1 MAADQLVKIQQ
12 KVIYQGVIL
21 AAIILCSIIFI
32 TISIYGYYYS
42 KRQKLMMQSL
52 FGYHYLESVKEI
64 LIVFGMINIGTTFVV
79 YAIKHNQIVWYFMI
93 FACIIEFIITKIEYD
108 HLNQKNLEE
117 RIIKGEQN

>member
-1 MAADQLVKIQQ
+1 MLK
-12 KVIYQGVIL
+12 
-21 AAIILCSIIFI
+21 
-32 TISIYGYYYS
+32 
-42 KRQKLMMQSL
+42 SL

-93 FACIIEFIITKIEYD
+93 FVCVIEFIITKMEYD

-117 RIIKGEQN
+117 GIIKGEQN